1 MCVLREVAEEDLL
14 VYYEHQRDPETAAH
28 AAFPSSDRDAF
39 MTHWAMALVS
49 PSVLT
54 RTVVSGEA
62 VAGNIGCW
70 KADGRTLVG
79 YWIGREF
86 RGRGLATKAL
96 AELLCLVDTR
106 PLHAY
111 VAKSNPASIRVLE
124 KCGFVEVGE
133 RTGDDGID
141 ELVLELP
148 STRYQST

>member
-1 MCVLREVAEEDLL
+1 MGVLREVADEDLP

-28 AAFPSSDRDAF
+28 AAFPPSDRDAF
-39 MTHWAMALVS
+39 VTNWTTALGN

-54 RTVVSGEA
+54 RTVVVDEA

-96 AELLCLVDTR
+96 AELLHIVDAR

-111 VAKSNPASIRVLE
+111 VAKSNPASIHVLE
-124 KCGFVEVGE
+124 NCGFVEVGE
-133 RTGDDGID
+133 RTGDDGIE
-141 ELVLELP
+141 ELVLEL
-148 STRYQST
+148 STRH